1 MTEDSAAATFID
13 EKGLAD
19 RTLVALSKIG
29 LALRSEAWRETAP
42 RGLNPT
48 QAQVLVVLRQAPAA
62 GLRLSQI
69 ADRLGVSAATVS
81 ASVSALE
88 RKGLVHKERAAD
100 DARALAVSL
109 TPAGRAEAGEMA
121 EWPDLLLGAVGV
133 LDEAEEAVFLK
144 ALLKVIRQLQ
154 ERGRISPARM
164 CVTCRYFRPDVH
176 DDPERPHHC
185 AFVDAPFG
193 DRNLRVDCGDHEPA
207 DRRASA

>member
-1 MTEDSAAATFID
+1 MDAEGAAVN
-13 EKGLAD
+13 
-19 RTLVALSKIG
+19 RT
-29 LALRSEAWRETAP
+29 
-42 RGLNPT
+42 
-48 QAQVLVVLRQAPAA
+48 
-62 GLRLSQI
+62 RL
-69 ADRLGVSAATVS
+69 
-81 ASVSALE
+81 
-88 RKGLVHKERAAD
+88 RAAD
-100 DARALAVSL
+100 DARALSVSL
-109 TPAGRAEAGEMA
+109 TPDGRAEAAEMA

-133 LDEAEEAVFLK
+133 LDEAEAAVFLK

-207 DRRASA
+207 GREVVVSG